1 LGLFYPFKDVKD
13 GELLDEEEIVVAAED
28 DGEEQGLRAN
38 V

>member
-1 LGLFYPFKDVKD
+1 MKD